1 VLKTI
6 LAAASFAACAA
17 IVSSGATAAP
27 VNAKNA
33 TPILIVCPSGSYQA
47 VVNGK
52 GNFTAAHAVD
62 SNTVLIPIAFG
73 PFTTT
78 FTDPDGVIT
87 TNVEPGSAK
96 GNSVPANGKIQD
108 CMYSISFSFTDG
120 SSFFGSGSVTGF
132 IPGH

>member
-6 LAAASFAACAA
+6 LAAASVVACAA
-17 IVSSGATAAP
+17 IVSSGAAAAP
-27 VNAKNA
+27 INAKNA

-47 VVNGK
+47 VVNGN

-62 SNTVLIPIAFG
+62 SNTVLIPVAFG
-73 PFTTT
+73 PFTST
-78 FTDPDGVIT
+78 FTDPAGIGT
-87 TNVEPGSAK
+87 TSVDPGSAK
-96 GNSVPANGKIQD
+96 GNSIPPNGKLQD
-108 CMYSISFSFTDG
+108 CMYSISFSFADG